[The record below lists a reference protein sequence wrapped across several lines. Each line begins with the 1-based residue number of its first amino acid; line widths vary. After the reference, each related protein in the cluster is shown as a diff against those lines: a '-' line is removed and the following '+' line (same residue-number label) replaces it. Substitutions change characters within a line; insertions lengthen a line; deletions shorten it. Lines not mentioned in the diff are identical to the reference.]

1 MHMPRRSMLATLIV
15 VCLIGMPGP
24 FAMARTP
31 VAASN
36 PVANGFRPL
45 STAFFDADHGVVAGT
60 IVCPTCAKHR
70 TAAISTTADGG
81 QTWSAPT
88 TFHAALARSVTVVPG
103 GVDAWA
109 QVGTR
114 LQHSN
119 DGGST
124 WSILPKAGVSD
135 PSFGTA
141 TDGWALRRATVFST
155 VVATV
160 GRRRH
165 LERRPGPV
173 PARGAERPS
182 SSCARRSTTAGSS
195 AGVTPQRDRC
205 GRSCG
210 RRSTGARRG
219 RAASTASHRAP
230 SGTTSSTT
238 VTAGGGTT
246 TSPTSS
252 ARRTAGTTWNDLGA
266 VSGGNVLV
274 EDVWF
279 VSDTN
284 GFAVVLRSNDSSRL
298 LTSDDGGSSWTG
310 VVGFAA

>member
-1 MHMPRRSMLATLIV
+1 ML
-15 VCLIGMPGP
+15 GP

-31 VAASN
+31 VATSN

-81 QTWSAPT
+81 QTWSTPT

-114 LQHSN
+114 LQHSS

-141 TDGWALRRATVFST
+141 MDGWAIRRATVFST
-155 VVATV
+155 GRGDV

-165 LERRPGPV
+165 LERGPGPV
-173 PARGAERPS
+173 PARGRERPS
-182 SSCARRSTTAGSS
+182 SSRARRSTTAGSS
-195 AGVTPQRDRC
+195 AAAMPPRDRC

-210 RRSTGARRG
+210 R
-219 RAASTASHRAP
+219 
-230 SGTTSSTT
+230 TTD
-238 VTAGGGTT
+238 GGTT
-246 TSPTSS
+246 WTRGFHGVAPS
-252 ARRTAGTTWNDLGA
+252 AVGYDFLDDGHGWRWHYNFADLFRSTDGGSTWNDLGP

-279 VSDTN
+279 VSDAN

-298 LTSDDGGSSWTG
+298 LTSDDGGSSWAG